1 MEKNNTEGRMAKN
14 PVPRVAQE
22 MRIKELLASRRPREN
37 MSIMARNL
45 GEPYGSVAGN
55 IYGYRANAPLQAKIA
70 EYLGM
75 PMAELFGDNGESSIQ
90 AV

>member
-1 MEKNNTEGRMAKN
+1 MTIN

-55 IYGYRANAPLQAKIA
+55 VYGYRANAPLQAKIA
-70 EYLGM
+70 AYLGE
-75 PMAELFGDNGESSIQ
+75 PVEKLFGGNG
-90 AV
+90 AVIPD